1 MKTENTDSAT
11 NTWRKEE
18 QPPER
23 KTITFEDLEVWQYC
37 SHLCKTLTDYART
50 LPVDEKFR
58 LADQIIRAARSV
70 TNNIAEGY
78 GRYHYREN
86 IQFCRQSRGSLYELI
101 DHLIISFNEG
111 YIQNEAFQS
120 LRNDCLRG
128 VQLLNGYIRFFIKR
142 TSTKRTPREKR

>member
-1 MKTENTDSAT
+1 M
-11 NTWRKEE
+11 KEE
-18 QPPER
+18 KQPQER

-37 SHLCKTLTDYART
+37 SRLSKTLTEYARS
-50 LPVDEKFR
+50 LPTEEKFR
-58 LADQIIRAARSV
+58 LSDQMIRAARSV

-101 DHLIISFNEG
+101 DHLIISYNEG
-111 YIQNEAFQS
+111 YIQNEALQS

-128 VQLLNGYIRFFIKR
+128 VQMLNGYIRFL
-142 TSTKRTPREKR
+142 SREPNKKDAS